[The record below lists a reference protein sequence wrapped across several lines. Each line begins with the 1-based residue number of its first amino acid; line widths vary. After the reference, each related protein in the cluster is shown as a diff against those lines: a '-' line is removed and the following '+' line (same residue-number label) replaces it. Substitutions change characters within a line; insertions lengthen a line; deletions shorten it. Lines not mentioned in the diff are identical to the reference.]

1 MQAASFPAPYPKRSI
16 QAEPIFRQWSL
27 MPDRFDRRGG
37 PISTSFGSWAFVVL
51 VFTAIIFILALAVH
65 EYSHME
71 MVRAVW

>member
-1 MQAASFPAPYPKRSI
+1 MLERIETTTTERDPDTRQ
-16 QAEPIFRQWSL
+16 PIFRQWSL